1 MIVCIFLYIMSDY
14 QEAGRQLEIFVP
26 MVFHKWDWI
35 WTRRQVILLDE
46 LKPNLIICSYVP
58 ELFICLVYL
67 LKLKP
72 NFQFV
77 FCFQVSLSE
86 SRIWFI
92 LTILNGFDS
101 WKLRSK
107 SAYIY
112 NEPAGLKIGKFFFLF
127 EYLTIQSR
135 YLSIYDQRY
144 EWFAQPSGVSGEV
157 TLWEIW

>member
-1 MIVCIFLYIMSDY
+1 MSDY
-14 QEAGRQLEIFVP
+14 REAGRQLEIFLP

-77 FCFQVSLSE
+77 FCFQVSLSL
-86 SRIWFI
+86 SH
-92 LTILNGFDS
+92 GFDS
-101 WKLRSK
+101 
-107 SAYIY
+107 
-112 NEPAGLKIGKFFFLF
+112 F
-127 EYLTIQSR
+127 
-135 YLSIYDQRY
+135 
-144 EWFAQPSGVSGEV
+144 
-157 TLWEIW
+157 